1 LVHAERGVDRPT
13 TFWRWRVSGPLIQL
27 STQGVFVFE
36 VATKDCRLLT
46 DTELA
51 EMADLA
57 VEGPSGYDVEY
68 LSTVRSVPDS
78 EPSKPKWVLITQAH
92 EDGKLRGFAFSSLER
107 IGGTP
112 CLLIGEACFTRMG
125 SAEAALKA
133 VMRDL
138 YRRAV
143 MAFPDEDVLVGARVM
158 DPSAYRAL
166 TGLTDIVP
174 LPGHKASGEERAW
187 GRRLMKRF
195 SEFETNA
202 KGQLDDRTFVITG
215 DKTVIGF
222 LDYSPRKVPSSAK
235 AVAELFTSIDEAR
248 HDTLVCC
255 GWAMVE
261 DLAAGTLQK

>member
-1 LVHAERGVDRPT
+1 M
-13 TFWRWRVSGPLIQL
+13 
-27 STQGVFVFE
+27 FE

-133 VMRDL
+133 VMLIGVANVAPPLRDSVKNNEVESATHVTARL
-138 YRRAV
+138 PLEPTEATGCELQE
-143 MAFPDEDVLVGARVM
+143 PDPPEIVL
-158 DPSAYRAL
+158 P
-166 TGLTDIVP
+166 
-174 LPGHKASGEERAW
+174 
-187 GRRLMKRF
+187 
-195 SEFETNA
+195 
-202 KGQLDDRTFVITG
+202 
-215 DKTVIGF
+215 
-222 LDYSPRKVPSSAK
+222 
-235 AVAELFTSIDEAR
+235 AE
-248 HDTLVCC
+248 
-255 GWAMVE
+255 
-261 DLAAGTLQK
+261 

>member
-1 LVHAERGVDRPT
+1 
-13 TFWRWRVSGPLIQL
+13 
-27 STQGVFVFE
+27 
-36 VATKDCRLLT
+36 
-46 DTELA
+46 
-51 EMADLA
+51 
-57 VEGPSGYDVEY
+57 
-68 LSTVRSVPDS
+68 
-78 EPSKPKWVLITQAH
+78 
-92 EDGKLRGFAFSSLER
+92 
-107 IGGTP
+107 
-112 CLLIGEACFTRMG
+112 
-125 SAEAALKA
+125 
-133 VMRDL
+133 
-138 YRRAV
+138 

-174 LPGHKASGEERAW
+174 LPAHKASGEERAW

-202 KGQLDDRTFVITG
+202 KGQLDDRTFVVTG

-222 LDYSPRKVPSSAK
+222 MDYAPRKVPASAK
-235 AVAELFTSIDEAR
+235 AVAELFSSIDEAR